1 MNLTYNDLDGRY
13 KVSRQVYMSSLLSRH
28 IMKKI
33 IIFVAALF
41 FLVPEIWSQIIG
53 SNHVFNFDL
62 EKISEGRPLSWE
74 SFGSDKYLV
83 SLDSLQPHGGKYA
96 VAIEYRGTEPNFR
109 AWSLTIP
116 GSYEGNSI
124 TLSGWVRTEG
134 VDGGWAGLWMRI
146 DPNVAFDNME
156 QRGITGST
164 GWTRYEI
171 TLDMDPVRTKQI
183 VIGGL
188 LAGTGKASFDD
199 FTLSIDGRDIR
210 ELQPI
215 PAKVFAAEKDTT
227 FNHGSGIGDIT
238 PTPAVVENLRI
249 LGLTWGFLKY
259 YHPAVAAGN
268 YNWDYELF
276 RILPKVIAATAKWEL
291 DDALERWVKNLGDL
305 SPVSSRVNEK
315 RTGEGDSG
323 HPVEQAGSLDS
334 TGLRPPDHVQAP
346 DFAEKD
352 KSMKKK
358 DRHSSGRRSGAHVQP
373 ELPDLTGSI
382 KMHPD
387 LGWIEGKDIS
397 NDLVYLLK
405 QVRDAKRTGEHYY
418 VSLAEMV
425 GNPIFTNE
433 KSYRSMTYP
442 DEGFRLLALFRYWNM
457 IQYFFPYKY
466 LIDEDWK
473 GVLAEFIPKFLG
485 ADNELEYQLAVVEL
499 IARVHDT
506 HANLWSRA
514 DALSGWKGVRYAPV
528 ELVFAEQKA
537 VVKGFYLD
545 DGDRIT
551 GLLAGDVITHING
564 KKVEEIME
572 GRLKYYP
579 ASNPAIQ
586 LRDITRDL
594 LRSNDSAIAVDYDR
608 GGNMV
613 KASLRTYGSSRLN
626 FRKKNERQD
635 TCFRFIDPKI
645 AYIFPGRIK
654 NSYLPS
660 IKESVAKT
668 KGLIIDLRC
677 YPSEFIVFTLGSFLV
692 PDSTAFA
699 RFSSG
704 SIENPGLFTFSPAI
718 KLGAKNKDYYKG
730 KVVIL
735 VDETTV
741 SQAEYTTMAFR
752 TAPRATVIGSTTAG
766 ADGNVSAIV
775 LPGNLQT
782 MISGIGVYYPG
793 GGETQR
799 IGIVPDIVVEPTVGG
814 IREGRDEVLEKAVEL
829 IRK

>member
-1 MNLTYNDLDGRY
+1 
-13 KVSRQVYMSSLLSRH
+13 
-28 IMKKI
+28 
-33 IIFVAALF
+33 
-41 FLVPEIWSQIIG
+41 
-53 SNHVFNFDL
+53 
-62 EKISEGRPLSWE
+62 
-74 SFGSDKYLV
+74 
-83 SLDSLQPHGGKYA
+83 
-96 VAIEYRGTEPNFR
+96 
-109 AWSLTIP
+109 
-116 GSYEGNSI
+116 
-124 TLSGWVRTEG
+124 
-134 VDGGWAGLWMRI
+134 
-146 DPNVAFDNME
+146 
-156 QRGITGST
+156 
-164 GWTRYEI
+164 
-171 TLDMDPVRTKQI
+171 
-183 VIGGL
+183 
-188 LAGTGKASFDD
+188 
-199 FTLSIDGRDIR
+199 
-210 ELQPI
+210 
-215 PAKVFAAEKDTT
+215 
-227 FNHGSGIGDIT
+227 
-238 PTPAVVENLRI
+238 
-249 LGLTWGFLKY
+249 
-259 YHPAVAAGN
+259 
-268 YNWDYELF
+268 
-276 RILPKVIAATAKWEL
+276 
-291 DDALERWVKNLGDL
+291 
-305 SPVSSRVNEK
+305 
-315 RTGEGDSG
+315 
-323 HPVEQAGSLDS
+323 
-334 TGLRPPDHVQAP
+334 
-346 DFAEKD
+346 
-352 KSMKKK
+352 
-358 DRHSSGRRSGAHVQP
+358 
-373 ELPDLTGSI
+373 
-382 KMHPD
+382 MHPD